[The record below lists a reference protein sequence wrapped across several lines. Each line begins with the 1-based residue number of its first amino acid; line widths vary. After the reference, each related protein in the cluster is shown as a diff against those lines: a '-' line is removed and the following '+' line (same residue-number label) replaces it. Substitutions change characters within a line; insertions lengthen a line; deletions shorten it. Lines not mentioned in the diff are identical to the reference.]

1 MVVWS
6 KVVPRKPD
14 SFADEGCG
22 GYSQPQ
28 VYFIYWPSSV
38 VRVLKSRGKLRQI
51 LKKGLGMSASSPH
64 EPAEPD
70 LPSPLK
76 SETSEK
82 PEEEIDFETFYLK
95 QVTTEFADD
104 LDKLRNASDFTEKSM
119 PVLIDA
125 LKGTA
130 RMYSDKE
137 KADVMGAGR

>member
-6 KVVPRKPD
+6 KVVPRKPH
-14 SFADEGCG
+14 SFADEGCE

-28 VYFIYWPSSV
+28 VYWLSSV
-38 VRVLKSRGKLRQI
+38 GKS
-51 LKKGLGMSASSPH
+51 KKSKSTATEPAVSTTQSASSPH

-82 PEEEIDFETFYLK
+82 PEEIDFETFYLK

-130 RMYSDKE
+130 RMYSDEE